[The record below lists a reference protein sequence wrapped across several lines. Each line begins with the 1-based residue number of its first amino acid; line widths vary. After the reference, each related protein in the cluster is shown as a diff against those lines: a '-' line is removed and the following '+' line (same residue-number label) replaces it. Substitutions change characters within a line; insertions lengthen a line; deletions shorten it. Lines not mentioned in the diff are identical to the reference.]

1 LKQNPSDIKVRLAGL
16 FVLFAVAIGVTG
28 YHFIEGYTFV
38 DALYMTMITISTVGF
53 REVEP
58 LSTGGKIFTVFLVL
72 ISVGT
77 VAYAISAVSQH
88 FVEEQFS
95 SILRGTRKRIISRK
109 MKNHVIICGFGRNG
123 SQSARDLAFQNR
135 PCVVID
141 KNQSTVDHLKDFPNV
156 AVIIGDATED
166 DVLINAGIKSA
177 TALITTL
184 PVDADNLYITLTSR
198 FLNPDLKIISRA
210 SSEASERKLKMAGAD
225 SVVMPEHVGG
235 SHMARLVARPDIV
248 EFLEHLS
255 YTGDHPTNLEEIS
268 CDDLPHALESKTIFE
283 IGIRRETGANIVG
296 YKAPDG
302 TFILNPSPD
311 SKVIPGSKIFVL
323 GTKEQISAMKT
334 IFKDRSR
341 NS

>member
-1 LKQNPSDIKVRLAGL
+1 MKQNPSDIKVRLAGL

-283 IGIRRETGANIVG
+283 IGIRRVG

>member
-1 LKQNPSDIKVRLAGL
+1 MKQNPSDIKVRLAGL